1 MFQLPYQP
9 FLFVR
14 FLTYQIFSCKFKY
27 SLITKNYYCMKIR
40 RKKMNKRHYNL
51 INFNHLMKI
60 YEFNYQLINKLFSFN
75 FRSKKLSTFILHKQV
90 LQYEPISISK
100 YTSIF
105 KLYYKF
111 TNNTSCLREYH
122 IKPHLIFTL
131 YNDAKLLEAKTL
143 KQSKEFESSLVD

>member
-1 MFQLPYQP
+1 
-9 FLFVR
+9 
-14 FLTYQIFSCKFKY
+14 
-27 SLITKNYYCMKIR
+27 MKIR

-143 KQSKEFESSLVD
+143 KQSKEFESSLGDKIKTNVDIFLWLNLFNKKTLNINDIQ